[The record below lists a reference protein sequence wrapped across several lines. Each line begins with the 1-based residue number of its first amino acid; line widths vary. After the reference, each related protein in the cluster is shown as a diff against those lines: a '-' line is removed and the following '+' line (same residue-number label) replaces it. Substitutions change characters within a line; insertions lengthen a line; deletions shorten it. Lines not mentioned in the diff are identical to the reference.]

1 MSSQGGGARHR
12 GERDIFLDLKRPGLS
27 PRATTLA
34 WRSTKPGYFMVAL
47 VAAGGCNVI
56 ADDLRASSENAL
68 PTLSLRC
75 AAQSFTQK
83 GNDMTEYIYSC
94 GQGEGRACH

>member
-1 MSSQGGGARHR
+1 MSSQGGGGTSSG
-12 GERDIFLDLKRPGLS
+12 GERYFLDLKRPGLS

-47 VAAGGCNVI
+47 VAAGGRNVI

-75 AAQSFTQK
+75 AAQSFTQT

-94 GQGEGRACH
+94 GQGVGRACH